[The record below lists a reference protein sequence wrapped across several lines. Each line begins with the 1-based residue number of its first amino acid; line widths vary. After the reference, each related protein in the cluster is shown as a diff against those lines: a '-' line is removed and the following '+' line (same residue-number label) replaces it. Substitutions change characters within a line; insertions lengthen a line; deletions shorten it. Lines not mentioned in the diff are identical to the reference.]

1 MAYAEANARAEM
13 DTLFRSLGGKAP
25 ELQHAINTAVR
36 GLPFPFDIL
45 EDAKA
50 KWDEF
55 IAAWNEFWDM
65 IDRIRANMGSPTNL
79 WHTGDAWS
87 ARIGGPVSAKAQL
100 GRAGSLAVDDNWD
113 GAAADAYRQKLVLQE
128 APMEKMKSTYSDGIS
143 TALSSAATGITTFW
157 GSLMLAVAAL
167 ILGLVAAIALAPTFL
182 GAIVAALSALTTA
195 IWAFNAGVLV
205 LSAAMSGANS
215 TLQQK
220 LADNAGYLD
229 GHWPP
234 FVTG

>member
-13 DTLFRSLGGKAP
+13 DTLFSSLGGKAP
-25 ELQHAINTAVR
+25 ELEHAINAA
-36 GLPFPFDIL
+36 LQDIPFPFDIL
-45 EDAKA
+45 ADIQA

-55 IAAWNEFWDM
+55 IKAWKEFWDM
-65 IDRIRANMGSPTNL
+65 VDHVRANMGSPSNL
-79 WHTGDAWS
+79 WRTGDAWS

-100 GRAGSLAVDDNWD
+100 GKAGSLAVDDNWD
-113 GAAADAYRQKLVLQE
+113 GTAADAYRQKLLLQE

-143 TALSSAATGITTFW
+143 TALSSAATGIIMFW
-157 GSLMLAVAAL
+157 ASLITAVTAL
-167 ILGLVAAIALAPTFL
+167 ILGLIVAIALAPTVL
-182 GAIVAALSALTTA
+182 GAILAALSALATA
-195 IWAFNAGVLV
+195 IWAVNAGLMV
-205 LSAAMSGANS
+205 LSASMSGANS

-229 GHWPP
+229 GHWPR